1 LRFAARFVAKIF
13 CKVLVRVRMMLVRYR
28 KGYHPYRIP
37 FLYLA
42 KANTG
47 LQMKIHFSASTMLS
61 ASMLALVLYAAP
73 SYSNPQAA
81 PYDAAAIEA
90 KIKLIEKSLAPAF
103 ITNKTKRWTIQERMK
118 HYAVPGV
125 SIALI
130 NNGKVEWVRAYG
142 VRNVQTKEP
151 VTSDT
156 LFQAASISKP
166 VSALGAMLLVE
177 QGKLALEEN
186 VNEKLTSWKLPE
198 NSFTQKT
205 PVTLRALLTH
215 TAGTTVHG
223 FRGYSVGEAVPTV
236 PQILD
241 GAKPANSD
249 PVRVDTMPRTQW
261 RYSGGGTT
269 IVQQL
274 VTDVARQPFADY
286 MRERVLVPAGMTRS
300 AYDQPLSKGRAAN
313 AASGHIKGEP
323 LAGQWHV
330 YPELAAAGLWT
341 TPRDLATFAIEVQR
355 AASGGANT
363 WLTQATAKQMVSESP
378 PVSGRNR
385 PWAIGFGLDTAR
397 GNPRFTHGGSN
408 EGFQCNLVAYV
419 SDGNGLVVMTNGD
432 SGSPLIEEIERAAAF
447 VYGWKELGPPIH
459 TLVALTPAAL
469 DAFVGE
475 YEGSDGAAISIL
487 RDGEQLAGRAAGMGW
502 DKLHATG
509 AKRFIAEGSQLTVE
523 FTTDA
528 NGKSDALSL
537 TTHEGTIRAPR
548 RDGKAFQFATV
559 PIFLRG
565 SMNNW
570 RTANVMQTQ
579 GNIAGS
585 TVYATEI
592 ELDRGE
598 YEFKFG
604 SEDFNA
610 VDIGGVAANA
620 PAVVGKTSTLA
631 LVGSNIK
638 LNIDKKARYTF
649 VLDVKNP
656 LAPTV
661 MIAMK

>member
-1 LRFAARFVAKIF
+1 
-13 CKVLVRVRMMLVRYR
+13 
-28 KGYHPYRIP
+28 
-37 FLYLA
+37 
-42 KANTG
+42 
-47 LQMKIHFSASTMLS
+47 MKIRISVPTAFS
-61 ASMLALVLYAAP
+61 ASMLALVLHATPAYANQYAKP
-73 SYSNPQAA
+73 EATASESP
-81 PYDAAAIEA
+81 AIDA
-90 KIKLIEKSLAPAF
+90 KIKLIENSLAPAF
-103 ITNKTKRWTIQERMK
+103 ITTQTKRWTIQERMQ

-142 VRNVQTKEP
+142 VRDAKTKEP
-151 VTSDT
+151 VTPDT

-177 QGKLALEEN
+177 QGKLALDEN

-198 NSFTQKT
+198 NPFTQKT

-223 FRGYSVGEAVPTV
+223 FRGYSVGEALPTV

-241 GAKPANSD
+241 GAKPANSG
-249 PVRVDTMPRTQW
+249 PVRVDTIPRTQW

-269 IVQQL
+269 VVQQL

-300 AYDQPLSKGRAAN
+300 AYEQPLGSERAMN

-323 LAGQWHV
+323 LPGKWHT

-341 TPRDLATFAIEVQR
+341 TPRDLATFAIAVQR
-355 AASGGANT
+355 AASGGASP
-363 WLTQATAKQMVSESP
+363 WLTQATAKQMVNEAT
-378 PVSGRNR
+378 GLANKR
-385 PWAIGFGLDTAR
+385 PSWAIGFGLDNMR
-397 GNPRFTHGGSN
+397 GNTRFGHGGSN

-419 SDGNGLVVMTNGD
+419 GDGNGIVVMTNGD
-432 SGSPLIEEIERAAAF
+432 SGSRLIAEIERAAAF
-447 VYGWKELGPPIH
+447 AYEWKELAPPIH
-459 TLVALTPAAL
+459 SLVTLTPAAL
-469 DAFVGE
+469 DTFAGE
-475 YEGSDGAAISIL
+475 YEGDGGMAISIL
-487 RDGEQLAGRAAGMGW
+487 RDRGQLFGRAAGMGW

-528 NGKSDALSL
+528 NGKSEALSV
-537 TTHEGTIRAPR
+537 TTHERTIHAAR
-548 RDGKAFQFATV
+548 RNGKAFQFATV

-570 RTANVMQTQ
+570 GTANAMQTQ
-579 GNIAGS
+579 GS

-610 VDIGGVAANA
+610 VDIGGVATNA
-620 PAVVGKTSTLA
+620 PAVVGKASTLA
-631 LVGSNIK
+631 LVSSNIK
-638 LNIDKKARYTF
+638 LNIDKKARYSF

-661 MIAMK
+661 MITMK

>member
-1 LRFAARFVAKIF
+1 
-13 CKVLVRVRMMLVRYR
+13 
-28 KGYHPYRIP
+28 
-37 FLYLA
+37 
-42 KANTG
+42 
-47 LQMKIHFSASTMLS
+47 MKIRLSVSATFPASVFAMVLLTMPACSTQPAKLE
-61 ASMLALVLYAAP
+61 ASKSEISSV
-73 SYSNPQAA
+73 
-81 PYDAAAIEA
+81 DA
-90 KIKLIEKSLAPAF
+90 KIKLIETSLAPAF
-103 ITNKTKRWTIQERMK
+103 ITTETKRWTIQERMT

-142 VRNVQTKEP
+142 VRDAKTKEP
-151 VTSDT
+151 VTTDT

-177 QGKLALEEN
+177 QGKLALDEN
-186 VNEKLTSWKLPE
+186 VNAKLTSWKLPE
-198 NSFTQKT
+198 NSLTQVT

-223 FRGYSVGEAVPTV
+223 FRGYAVDEAVPTV

-249 PVRVDTMPRTQW
+249 PVRVDTTPRTKW

-274 VTDVARQPFADY
+274 VADVARQPFADY

-300 AYDQPLSKGRAAN
+300 SYEQPLSSERAAN
-313 AASGHIKGEP
+313 AASGHNKGEP
-323 LAGQWHV
+323 VRGKWHV

-355 AASGGANT
+355 ASSGGAST
-363 WLTQATAKQMVSESP
+363 WLKQATAKQMVNDIVSKATGIANGSP
-378 PVSGRNR
+378 
-385 PWAIGFGLDTAR
+385 PWAIGFGLDTTR
-397 GNPRFTHGGSN
+397 GNTRFMHGGSN

-419 SDGNGLVVMTNGD
+419 GDGRGIVVMTNGD
-432 SGSPLIEEIERAAAF
+432 SGSRLIEEIERAAAF
-447 VYGWKELGPPIH
+447 AYEWKELAPTVH
-459 TLVALTPAAL
+459 ALVTLKPTAL

-475 YEGSDGAAISIL
+475 YEGDGGMAISIL
-487 RDGEQLAGRAAGMGW
+487 RDRGQLFGRAAGMGW

-509 AKRFIAEGSQLTVE
+509 ATQFITEGSQLTVE
-523 FTTDA
+523 FSTDA
-528 NGKSDALSL
+528 NGKSNALSL
-537 TTHEGTIRAPR
+537 ITHEGTTRAAR

-570 RTANVMQTQ
+570 NTGSAMQPQ
-579 GNIAGS
+579 GS
-585 TVYATEI
+585 TVYTTEI
-592 ELDRGE
+592 ELDRGD

-610 VDIGGVAANA
+610 VAIGGAAANA
-620 PAVVGKTSTLA
+620 PVVVGKPSTLA
-631 LVGSNIK
+631 PVGSNIK
-638 LNIDKKARYTF
+638 LKIEKKARYTF

-661 MIAMK
+661 MITVK

>member
-1 LRFAARFVAKIF
+1 
-13 CKVLVRVRMMLVRYR
+13 
-28 KGYHPYRIP
+28 
-37 FLYLA
+37 
-42 KANTG
+42 
-47 LQMKIHFSASTMLS
+47 MKIRLSASAIFS
-61 ASMLALVLYAAP
+61 ASMLVFVLHVMPAH
-73 SYSNPQAA
+73 SNQPAKPQAA
-81 PYDAAAIEA
+81 TSESAAVDA
-90 KIKLIEKSLAPAF
+90 KIKLIETSLAPTF
-103 ITNKTKRWTIQERMK
+103 ITTETKRWTIQERMR
-118 HYAVPGV
+118 HHAVPGV

-142 VRNVQTKEP
+142 VRDAKTKDP
-151 VTSDT
+151 VTPDT

-177 QGKLALEEN
+177 QGKLALDEN
-186 VNEKLTSWKLPE
+186 VNAKLTSWQLPE
-198 NSFTQKT
+198 NSLTQAT

-223 FRGYSVGEAVPTV
+223 FRGYAVDEALPTV

-249 PVRVDTMPRTQW
+249 AVRVDTAPRTKW

-274 VTDVARQPFADY
+274 MTDVARQPFADY

-300 AYDQPLSKGRAAN
+300 SYEQPLSSERAAN
-313 AASGHIKGEP
+313 AASGHNKGEP
-323 LAGQWHV
+323 VRGKWHV

-355 AASGGANT
+355 ASNGGAST
-363 WLTQATAKQMVSESP
+363 WLKQATAKQMVNDTVGDAVSKAAGIANGSP
-378 PVSGRNR
+378 
-385 PWAIGFGLDTAR
+385 PWAIGFGLDTTR
-397 GNPRFTHGGSN
+397 GNTRFGHGGSN

-419 SDGNGLVVMTNGD
+419 GDGRGIVVMTNGD
-432 SGSPLIEEIERAAAF
+432 SGSRLIEEIQHAAAF
-447 VYGWKELGPPIH
+447 AYEWKELAPPVH
-459 TLVALTPAAL
+459 TLVKLTPAAL
-469 DAFVGE
+469 DKFVGE
-475 YEGSDGAAISIL
+475 YAGDGGTAISVL
-487 RDGEQLAGRAAGMGW
+487 RDRGQLFGRATGMGW

-509 AKRFIAEGSQLTVE
+509 ATRFVTEGSQLTVE

-528 NGKSDALSL
+528 NGKGNALSL
-537 TTHEGTIRAPR
+537 TTHEGTTRAVR
-548 RDGKAFQFATV
+548 QDGKDFQFATV
-559 PIFLRG
+559 PFFLRG

-570 RTANVMQTQ
+570 NT
-579 GNIAGS
+579 GS
-585 TVYATEI
+585 TMQVQSGTIYATEI
-592 ELDRGE
+592 ELDRGD

-610 VDIGGVAANA
+610 VDLGGVAANA
-620 PAVVGKTSTLA
+620 SAIVGKPSTLA
-631 LVGSNIK
+631 PVGSNIK
-638 LNIDKKARYTF
+638 LKIEKKARYAF

-661 MIAMK
+661 MITVK